1 MCSILPSLKVWPTYF
16 LNKGAF
22 ETYLIADSVM
32 LSVLKLRIN
41 AVQCNQSALRDIHVW
56 FSENIAMVFT
66 GGKEKMPPFLT
77 NLLL

>member
-1 MCSILPSLKVWPTYF
+1 MGSILPSLKVWPTYS

-56 FSENIAMVFT
+56 FSENMAMVFI
-66 GGKEKMPPFLT
+66 GGKEKMPPFLM
-77 NLLL
+77 NLAF